1 MKWSKY
7 AILLLLLLALSGC
20 GSRQASDAGQVRISD
35 DTVQNLYTEDDVIS
49 ADLYFASK
57 DMSSLV
63 VENRAL
69 TMKLT
74 DSFPACLVQALIDGP
89 QEEGHQSLLP
99 ENGQVLSAE
108 VRDGTC
114 YLDLSA
120 SVFEPYIGTDAE
132 EKLIV
137 SSIVNT
143 ITQLPSVNEVM
154 ILMEG
159 QKRQFYYASVRIDG
173 PIRKVE

>member
-1 MKWSKY
+1 MKWYKY
-7 AILLLLLLALSGC
+7 AFLLLLVLALGGC
-20 GSRQASDAGQVRISD
+20 SPRQASSATQAELSD
-35 DTVQNLYTEDDVIS
+35 DTVRNLYTEEDVIS
-49 ADLYFASK
+49 ADLYFASE

-63 VENRAL
+63 AENRAL
-69 TMKLT
+69 TMRLT

-89 QEEGHQSLLP
+89 LEEGHQPLLP
-99 ENGQVLSAE
+99 SDGQVLSAV
-108 VRDGTC
+108 VRDGIC

-120 SVFEPYIGTDAE
+120 SVFEPFIGTDAQE
-132 EKLIV
+132 EMIV

-159 QKRQFYYASVRIDG
+159 QKRQYYYASVRIDG
-173 PIRKVE
+173 PISKAE